1 MNRSHLRLP
10 HTLLLAILL
19 FLVSSSA
26 VFAQVNYT
34 LTGTLNLTS
43 GSDPLGLS
51 GKQVI
56 ATTTISQTATPTTS
70 STTSSL
76 STNTYSGV
84 TIGIA
89 VDGLNLSCKATSTPP
104 VSVVLTDNV
113 GAADTLAINNCD
125 LAGLAT
131 LNAMA
136 TIPNGYMITAVP
148 AAIPSVGLTS
158 GTVSFVLTSSNSSGS
173 FSLSSAT
180 LVATGTPAP
189 TVTPSLTTVPLS
201 STSLSQQITFSTS
214 PANDAVS
221 FATSSSASW
230 LMVTPA
236 AANTSSPIT
245 ITANPAGL
253 TQTTTGT
260 VTLTYG
266 PSYATTQIS
275 VTLSVSAAVSLTAPA
290 SLTFSYTPGSAAPP
304 SQFLPVSATAPT
316 TVNVAVTSGSSWL
329 SVTPSSGITPVSF
342 GVSVNTTGLSGGVLN
357 GNIQITA
364 TGATNSPLNVPV
376 TLNVAAG
383 TLTVPTTA
391 LTFNYTTGGSTPA
404 AQSVSVSGTSGI
416 SFTTAAATTSGGTWL
431 SATPSGTVPASVS
444 VSINASVLSGLAAG
458 AYSGTVTVTASGAT
472 GSPAVIP
479 VTLNVA
485 SVSLTATPSKLSF
498 SYQVGGTQP
507 AAQTISVGDSSNVS
521 FTATAATV
529 PAGGTWL
536 SVTPGSGNASASLSV
551 SVNTTGLAANT
562 YNGTI
567 TIAASGATSQVVSV
581 TLVVAAQSGPTIA
594 GVVSGA
600 SYATTGFAPG
610 TIATIFGSLIGPTT
624 GVAFSVNSSGTL
636 DSTLAGVTVTVEGVP
651 AIPLYV
657 LSGQVNFILPFNLP
671 TSGQAAVQVEYNNLT
686 SVQFNIPLTAA
697 DVQIFTVNGTGSGAG
712 SILNQDYSVNTA
724 ANPAAPGSAVQI
736 FGTGAGVLG
745 GAGTLGPAV
754 TAGGVAGDTL
764 SWVPAPYSATV
775 NGENATVDYAGSAP
789 GLVYGVDQFNVTLP
803 ADTPSGAQ
811 KIVLTV
817 GGSTSQSDVTVFVK

>member
-1 MNRSHLRLP
+1 MNRFHLRLP
-10 HTLLLAILL
+10 HTLLIATLL

-43 GSDPLGLS
+43 GTDPLGLS
-51 GKQVI
+51 GDQVTL
-56 ATTTISQTATPTTS
+56 TTSISQTATPTVS
-70 STTSSL
+70 STTASS
-76 STNTYSGV
+76 STNTYGGL

-89 VDGLNLSCKATSTPP
+89 VGGLSLSCKATSTPA
-104 VSVVLTDNV
+104 VTVVLTDTV
-113 GAADTLAINNCD
+113 GAADTLNINNCD

-158 GTVSFVLTSSNSSGS
+158 GTANFVLTSSGASGS

-180 LVATGTPAP
+180 LAATGTAPP
-189 TVTPSLTTVPLS
+189 TVTPSLTSVPLS
-201 STSLSQQITFSTS
+201 STTLSQKITFSTS
-214 PANDAVS
+214 PSAAVS
-221 FATSSSASW
+221 FAASTSATW
-230 LMVTPA
+230 LTVSPMN
-236 AANTSSPIT
+236 ANTSSPIT

-253 TQTTTGT
+253 TQSTTGT

-266 PSYATTQIS
+266 PPYSTTQIS
-275 VTLSVSAAVSLTAPA
+275 VTLNVSAPTVSLTAPA
-290 SLTFSYTPGSAAPP
+290 SLTFSYTPGSTPP
-304 SQFLPVSATAPT
+304 ASQLLPVAASSPT

-329 SVTPSSGITPVSF
+329 SVTPSSGSTPVSF
-342 GVSVNTTGLSGGVLN
+342 GVSVNTTGLSGGVLT

-416 SFTTAAATTSGGTWL
+416 SFTTAAATTTGGTWL

-444 VSINASVLSGLAAG
+444 ISVNPSGLAAG

-485 SVSLTATPSKLSF
+485 AVSLTATPSKLSF
-498 SYQVGGTQP
+498 SYQVGGSTPP
-507 AAQTISVGDSSNVS
+507 AAQTISVGDSSNAS

-551 SVNTTGLAANT
+551 SVSTTGLAANT
-562 YNGTI
+562 YNGTV
-567 TIAASGATSQVVSV
+567 TIAASGATSQVVNV

-610 TIATIFGSLIGPTT
+610 TIATIFGSLLGPTT

-657 LSGQVNFILPFNLP
+657 LSGQLNFILPFNLP

-697 DVQIFTVNGTGSGAG
+697 DVQIFTASGTGSGAG
-712 SILNQDYSVNTA
+712 SILNQDGSINTA
-724 ANPAAPGSAVQI
+724 TNPAPTSSYVSA
-736 FGTGAGVLG
+736 FGTGGGVLG
-745 GAGTLGPAV
+745 GAGSLGPAV

-764 SWVPAPYSATV
+764 SWIPAPYSATV
-775 NGENATVDYAGSAP
+775 NGATASVQYAGSAP
-789 GLVYGVDQFNVTLP
+789 GLVYGVNQFNVQIP
-803 ADTPSGAQ
+803 AGTPSGAQ